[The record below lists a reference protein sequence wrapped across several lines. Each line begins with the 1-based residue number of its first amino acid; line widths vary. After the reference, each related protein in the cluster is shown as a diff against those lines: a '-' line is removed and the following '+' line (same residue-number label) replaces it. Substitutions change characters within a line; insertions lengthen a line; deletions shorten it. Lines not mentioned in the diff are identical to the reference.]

1 MIFLKK
7 CMLNF
12 IKTLQN
18 LIPEH
23 TFFTIFK
30 NMYVKY
36 MFLQLYQDKTFK
48 VSHTFSII
56 FKIMYAKY
64 KLLPFHKATPSKVS
78 HTFSQLKPILYVLFI
93 KPS

>member
-1 MIFLKK
+1 
-7 CMLNF
+7 MLNF

-36 MFLQLYQDKTFK
+36 MFLKLYQDTTSK
-48 VSHTFSII
+48 VSHTFSIT

-64 KLLPFHKATPSKVS
+64 KLLPFHKAYPFQIFTYIFQIKSYSVC
-78 HTFSQLKPILYVLFI
+78 PIH
-93 KPS
+93 

>member
-1 MIFLKK
+1 
-7 CMLNF
+7 MLNF

-36 MFLQLYQDKTFK
+36 MFLQLYQNTTSKF
-48 VSHTFSII
+48 SHTFSIT

-64 KLLPFHKATPSKVS
+64 KLLPFHKATSSKFS
-78 HTFSQLKPILYVLFI
+78 HTFSKLKAILYVLFI

>member
-36 MFLQLYQDKTFK
+36 MFLQLYQDT
-48 VSHTFSII
+48 T
-56 FKIMYAKY
+56 
-64 KLLPFHKATPSKVS
+64 SKVS